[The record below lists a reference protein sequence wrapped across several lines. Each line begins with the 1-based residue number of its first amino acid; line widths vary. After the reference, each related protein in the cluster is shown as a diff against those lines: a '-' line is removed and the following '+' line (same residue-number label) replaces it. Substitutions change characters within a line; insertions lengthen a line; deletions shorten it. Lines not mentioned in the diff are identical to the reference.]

1 MKRPLTKHHL
11 FIPFIFIEF
20 LKRYIRSIKGN
31 SQHMIK
37 LSIHHPHGGIRDID
51 KIALKYALDYLSIS
65 FDQTNNREHE
75 LFY

>member
-1 MKRPLTKHHL
+1 MEELGIYL
-11 FIPFIFIEF
+11 
-20 LKRYIRSIKGN
+20 
-31 SQHMIK
+31 K
-37 LSIHHPHGGIRDID
+37 LSLHREGKREREID